1 VSQVSRQKTKKKI
14 PSLLW
19 KEFPFFLIHQRLPAF
34 IVMNLFLGK
43 APSVGTARPVRL
55 ISDFGKK
62 RVNLLNGLREIR
74 F

>member
-1 VSQVSRQKTKKKI
+1 
-14 PSLLW
+14 
-19 KEFPFFLIHQRLPAF
+19 
-34 IVMNLFLGK
+34 MNLFLGK